1 MEKRSLGESGLKVSA
16 IALGTWAMG
25 ATVETWGQV
34 DDRESIAA
42 IHQAIDCGINLIDT
56 APIYGLGHS
65 EEIVGKAI
73 CGRREEVILATKCGL
88 LFPKSNNELP
98 PRSLKKERVIQE
110 CEDSLRRLRTDVIDL
125 YQCHWP
131 DPDTPIRETMEA
143 LTKLLEQGKIKAIG
157 VSNFSCDQ
165 IAAAKEFGPIAS
177 MQPSFSMF
185 HLRAADELIPFCQE
199 HQMAVIPYSPL
210 AKGLL
215 TGKFDATSTFTDI
228 RSKDSEFIGAR
239 YRRNLNI
246 VDRLKSMAREYGK
259 TVSQLVINWTAS
271 YPGITSPIVGAKRP
285 SQVLENAGGVGWT
298 LRDEDIAQVEKLLR
312 GNVSET

>member
-177 MQPSFSMF
+177 MQSSFSMF
-185 HLRAADELIPFCQE
+185 HLRTADELIPFCQE
-199 HQMAVIPYSPL
+199 HKMAMLPYSPL